1 MKSHQQQLIYS
12 LCSFVCLTLLPLT
25 APAQPGTVLDFQK
38 INDTEGN
45 FSSQLDNNDWFGQSS
60 VSLGD
65 LDGDGIIDL
74 AVGAAKDDDG
84 PSDAGAVWILFQ
96 SADGTVK
103 SNQKI
108 SDTQGNFT
116 GVLDN
121 NDFFSLFAI
130 VSLGDL
136 DGDEVIDIAVGARED
151 DDGRPE
157 RGAVWILFLNNN
169 GTVKGHQ
176 KISSTEG
183 NFAGVL
189 DDADYFGTS
198 VANLGDIDGD
208 GNNDIAVGAHRDDN
222 GGSARGA
229 VWILFLNSD
238 GTVKVMKRSAPP
250 KEILIRT
257 RDTWIV
263 FDWASAL

>member
-1 MKSHQQQLIYS
+1 MDGS
-12 LCSFVCLTLLPLT
+12 
-25 APAQPGTVLDFQK
+25 D
-38 INDTEGN
+38 N
-45 FSSQLDNNDWFGQSS
+45 FGGSIAT
-60 VSLGD
+60 LGD
-65 LDGDGIIDL
+65 LDG
-74 AVGAAKDDDG
+74 
-84 PSDAGAVWILFQ
+84 
-96 SADGTVK
+96 GTVK
-103 SNQKI
+103 SHQKI

-130 VSLGDL
+130 ASLGDL

-151 DDGRPE
+151 DDGGPE
-157 RGAVWILFLNNN
+157 RGAVWILFLNND

-183 NFAGVL
+183 DFAGVL

-208 GNNDIAVGAHRDDN
+208 SNSDIAVGAHRDDD

-238 GTVKVMKRSAPP
+238 GTVKSHEKISAT
-250 KEILIRT
+250 ERN
-257 RDTWIV
+257 
-263 FDWASAL
+263 FN